1 MLLWSIQIILISTLI
16 IFLIHQIFE
25 FLKSTLTVPKIK
37 DLVDSPSQKYEQMI
51 QNMSEQP
58 SEIKRERERER
69 EREIERENEQNNPQ
83 DRDAMKNE
91 LKDFLK
97 NQLRNDSVVENS
109 TEISS
114 LEVL

>member
-58 SEIKRERERER
+58 SEIKRD
-69 EREIERENEQNNPQ
+69 NEKENNPQ

-97 NQLRNDSVVENS
+97 NQLRNEAVVENS

>member
-58 SEIKRERERER
+58 SEIKRD
-69 EREIERENEQNNPQ
+69 NEKENNPQ

-97 NQLRNDSVVENS
+97 NQLRNDAVVENS

>member
-58 SEIKRERERER
+58 SEIKREREREK
-69 EREIERENEQNNPQ
+69 EKEKENERKNEPQ

-114 LEVL
+114 LEML